1 MTMKD
6 FRNVLLFSF
15 IVIAYAHSQ
24 ESYHNKDTTGV
35 TAVDEYGVLDDG
47 ITIYPNPITS
57 SEFYMNLPV
66 ELYTPQH
73 ILLFNL
79 QGQLISELNFQ
90 KDRTGTQTLLTLPPD
105 LLDGIY
111 FLRINNSRGIVSNK
125 IIVQKQLK

>member
-1 MTMKD
+1 MSM
-6 FRNVLLFSF
+6 
-15 IVIAYAHSQ
+15 AYWIPKLKKTQ
-24 ESYHNKDTTGV
+24 EV
-35 TAVDEYGVLDDG
+35 PF
-47 ITIYPNPITS
+47 TIYPNPITS

-66 ELYTPQH
+66 ELYSPLH
-73 ILLFNL
+73 IQLFNL